1 MLLLST
7 VLIAAVSSS
16 TPHDVVEQGTE
27 RLRAELKKPGAKPAE
42 VMKVVEGFVDLGE
55 LARRS
60 LGDAWKDRSAK
71 ERTEFVDTMKQVL
84 RASYE
89 DTARQQ
95 LKGEIAYGKEDVDGD
110 EASVA
115 ATVKS
120 KSDEVPLVYKL
131 YKNGSS
137 WMVYDLVVDESSL
150 LDQYKSSF
158 KRTIANKGFSGL
170 LGQLKAKREEIEKRG
185 KLDAEADKKAVA
197 PGKKAKD

>member
-1 MLLLST
+1 MYLFST
-7 VLIAAVSSS
+7 VLIAAVSLA
-16 TPHDVVEQGTE
+16 TPREVVEQGTE
-27 RLRAELKKPGAKPAE
+27 RLRTELKKSTAKPAE
-42 VMKVVEGFVDLGE
+42 TMKVVEGFVDLGE
-55 LARRS
+55 LAKRS
-60 LGDAWKDRSAK
+60 LGDAWDGRSAK
-71 ERTEFVDTMKQVL
+71 ERTEFVDTMKLVL

-95 LKGEIAYGKEDVDGD
+95 LKGDILYGKEEIDGD

-131 YKNGSS
+131 FKNGSN

-170 LGQLKAKREEIEKRG
+170 LAQLKAKREEIEKRG
-185 KLDAEADKKAVA
+185 KLDAEADKKAGA
-197 PGKKAKD
+197 GKKAKD